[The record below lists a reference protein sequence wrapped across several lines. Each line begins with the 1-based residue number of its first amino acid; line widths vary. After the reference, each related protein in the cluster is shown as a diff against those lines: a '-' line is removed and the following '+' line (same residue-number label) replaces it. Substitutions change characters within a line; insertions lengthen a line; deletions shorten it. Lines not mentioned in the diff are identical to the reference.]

1 MLVRSCALDHT
12 RGEEITPFGSVET
25 PRRPTQTNW
34 VSAYHEKMNYIP
46 PDTITLPHCQP
57 LVNAGGHKKTAATGG
72 PWQSKAIDGGRRT
85 VVNRFRRSIALCV
98 ALEASQPVAPQAGV
112 QRGRNTEDYPCLCA
126 RPFSWTYRLVSSR
139 YLFNP
144 RCTYSRVSLYG
155 GMP

>member
-1 MLVRSCALDHT
+1 
-12 RGEEITPFGSVET
+12 
-25 PRRPTQTNW
+25 
-34 VSAYHEKMNYIP
+34 MNYIP

-112 QRGRNTEDYPCLCA
+112 QRGRNT
-126 RPFSWTYRLVSSR
+126 
-139 YLFNP
+139 
-144 RCTYSRVSLYG
+144 
-155 GMP
+155 